1 MSQEHYPPAYHRD
14 AEHLRE
20 ELQAIHNLL
29 RVCVDS
35 LYLAKVLDVS
45 CATEVLDSLA
55 ERAWEAI
62 APAKALETALYEEW
76 LVKVE
81 ADKLATIAKAG
92 AV

>member
-1 MSQEHYPPAYHRD
+1 MSLKHYPPAHHRE

-35 LYLAKVLDVS
+35 LQLANVLEVA

-62 APAKALETALYEEW
+62 APAKALETALFEEW

-81 ADKLATIAKAG
+81 AAKAVEG
-92 AV
+92 VQV